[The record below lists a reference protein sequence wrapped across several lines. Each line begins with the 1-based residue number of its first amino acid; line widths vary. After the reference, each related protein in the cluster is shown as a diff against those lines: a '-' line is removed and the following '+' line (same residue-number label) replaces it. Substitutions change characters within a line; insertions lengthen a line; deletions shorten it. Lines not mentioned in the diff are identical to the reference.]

1 MENTNNKETNLINNP
16 EVGVTETKKK
26 TAEEITTEFLKRRFP
41 NKNLE
46 IEKKVG
52 YFDEWVRRFSSRN
65 PDNYMDMHTL
75 NVWKQ
80 MQKEGF
86 KQ

>member
-1 MENTNNKETNLINNP
+1 MENTNNKETNLTNNP

-26 TAEEITTEFLKRRFP
+26 TVEEITTEFFKRRFP

-46 IEKKVG
+46 LEKKVG
-52 YFDEWVRRFSSRN
+52 YFGEWVRRFSSPN
-65 PDNYMDMHTL
+65 PDNFMDMQTL

-86 KQ
+86 RQ